1 MAKFDYGGGC
11 GCGLYREC
19 EPNCEYNLSIKE
31 ENMTNDDFGFTLVGE
46 EDILVKAPVDL
57 RAEKLRDMVMPLLNN
72 MKKNP
77 DKDYIQWPGKERVKQ
92 IDAFIKKMNA
102 LIDG

>member
-1 MAKFDYGGGC
+1 MSWDNVG
-11 GCGLYREC
+11 
-19 EPNCEYNLSIKE
+19 PNHCHMDGTPIIRKIKGPL
-31 ENMTNDDFGFTLVGE
+31 MTTDDTNDFGFTLVGE

-77 DKDYIQWPGKERVKQ
+77 DKDYIQWPGKDRVKQ

-102 LIDG
+102 LVDG